1 MSGTFLIS
9 VHVFLGTKDRQVAR
23 FCVLL
28 RIKTVFVPE
37 IMRKRWLHY
46 ISPLLLWM
54 TASCSVSKFIPEGEY
69 LLDDVKVVSDD
80 KAVKPSD
87 ISGYNRQNPNSSWF
101 SLVKVPMHIYS
112 LSGTDTTRRINRFIQ
127 KLGDKPVIFDEEA
140 AERSRE
146 DMQSALHNMGYM
158 QADVRLRKETRKKKL
173 SLKYLVHPGPAYRI
187 SHWDYDIQD
196 DSVRRYMAGY
206 ASQLMHEGMRFDVNT
221 LDQER
226 QQMTNHLQDRG
237 FYRFNKEYVTCTA
250 DTVRGTHL
258 VDLTFHIAPYDA
270 TSHTTHARYRIGDV
284 NVVTDFDMTHA
295 MRQDFARF
303 DSLHYKGLNIFYRER
318 PFLKPE
324 VLSQNIAIT
333 PDSFY
338 SDSRLQHTRSSLGR
352 LHAIKYTD
360 IRFQE
365 DAADSTRLDCHVLLS
380 RNKVNSFSAELE
392 GTNSAGDLGAAAS
405 LSYQNRNLFNGS
417 ELFTFK
423 VRGAYEAVTGLQGYS
438 NENYV
443 EYGVEAS
450 INFPRFLFPFISA
463 EVRQRTQAT
472 SEIGIQFNSQ
482 ERPEFGRRAASVT
495 WGYRWTY
502 KRKWQHRVDVLDL
515 NYVYMP
521 WISSTFREEYL
532 DNPENSNSI
541 LRYNYENLLI
551 MKAGYGFTY
560 HSDGRESRTA
570 SNNSYSIRFNI
581 ESSGNLLYAFSHML
595 NATRNEDHQYTVANI
610 AYAQYI
616 KTDIDFTKSFRIDHR
631 NSIVFHVGMGV
642 AYPYGNSRILPFEK
656 RYFSG
661 GANSVRG
668 WSVRRLGPGSF
679 AGNDRNIDFI
689 NQSGDIKL
697 DLNLEYR
704 TKLFWKLNGAFFVDA
719 GNIWTIRD
727 YEEQPG
733 GAFRFDSF
741 YKQIAVSY
749 GLGLRFDFDYFIL
762 RFDAGMKAV
771 NPAYRNSKEHYPL
784 IHPDFGRDFAF
795 HFAVGYPF

>member
-1 MSGTFLIS
+1 
-9 VHVFLGTKDRQVAR
+9 
-23 FCVLL
+23 
-28 RIKTVFVPE
+28 
-37 IMRKRWLHY
+37 MRKRWLHY

-112 LSGTDTTRRINRFIQ
+112 LSGTDTTRWINRFIQ

-173 SLKYLVHPGPAYRI
+173 RLKYLVHPGPAYRI

-226 QQMTNHLQDRG
+226 QQMTNHLQDQG

-270 TSHTTHARYRIGDV
+270 TSHTTHARYRIGEV
-284 NVVTDFDMTHA
+284 NVVTDFDMTRA

>member
-1 MSGTFLIS
+1 
-9 VHVFLGTKDRQVAR
+9 
-23 FCVLL
+23 
-28 RIKTVFVPE
+28 
-37 IMRKRWLHY
+37 MRKRWLHY

-112 LSGTDTTRRINRFIQ
+112 LSGTDTTRWINRFIQ

-173 SLKYLVHPGPAYRI
+173 RLKYLVHPGPAYRI

-270 TSHTTHARYRIGDV
+270 TSHTTHARYRIGEV
-284 NVVTDFDMTHA
+284 NVVTDFDMTRA

-733 GAFRFDSF
+733 GAFRFGSF

>member
-1 MSGTFLIS
+1 
-9 VHVFLGTKDRQVAR
+9 
-23 FCVLL
+23 
-28 RIKTVFVPE
+28 
-37 IMRKRWLHY
+37 MRKRWLHY

>member
-1 MSGTFLIS
+1 
-9 VHVFLGTKDRQVAR
+9 
-23 FCVLL
+23 
-28 RIKTVFVPE
+28 
-37 IMRKRWLHY
+37 MRKRWLHY

-112 LSGTDTTRRINRFIQ
+112 LSGTDTTRWINRFIQ

-173 SLKYLVHPGPAYRI
+173 RLKYLVHPGPAYRI

-270 TSHTTHARYRIGDV
+270 TSHTTHARYRIGEV
-284 NVVTDFDMTHA
+284 NVVTDFDMTRA

-502 KRKWQHRVDVLDL
+502 KRNWQHRVDVLDL

>member
-1 MSGTFLIS
+1 
-9 VHVFLGTKDRQVAR
+9 
-23 FCVLL
+23 
-28 RIKTVFVPE
+28 
-37 IMRKRWLHY
+37 MRKRWLHY

-173 SLKYLVHPGPAYRI
+173 RLKYLVHPGPAYRI

-270 TSHTTHARYRIGDV
+270 TSHTTHARYRIGEV

-733 GAFRFDSF
+733 GAFRFDNF

>member
-173 SLKYLVHPGPAYRI
+173 RLKYLVHPGPAYRI

-270 TSHTTHARYRIGDV
+270 TSHTTHARYRIGEV

-495 WGYRWTY
+495 WGYSWTY

>member
-1 MSGTFLIS
+1 M
-9 VHVFLGTKDRQVAR
+9 
-23 FCVLL
+23 C
-28 RIKTVFVPE
+28 
-37 IMRKRWLHY
+37 KRWLHY

-173 SLKYLVHPGPAYRI
+173 RLKYLVHPGPAYRI

-196 DSVRRYMAGY
+196 DSVRRYMVGY

-270 TSHTTHARYRIGDV
+270 TSHTTHARYRIGEV

>member
-1 MSGTFLIS
+1 
-9 VHVFLGTKDRQVAR
+9 
-23 FCVLL
+23 
-28 RIKTVFVPE
+28 
-37 IMRKRWLHY
+37 MRKRWLHY

-173 SLKYLVHPGPAYRI
+173 RLKYLVHPGPAYRI

-237 FYRFNKEYVTCTA
+237 FYRFNKEYVTCTG

-270 TSHTTHARYRIGDV
+270 TSHTTHARYRIGEV

>member
-112 LSGTDTTRRINRFIQ
+112 LSGTDTTRWINRFIQ

-173 SLKYLVHPGPAYRI
+173 RLKYLVHPGPAYRI

-270 TSHTTHARYRIGDV
+270 TSHTTHARYRIGEV
-284 NVVTDFDMTHA
+284 NVVTDFDMTRA

>member
-1 MSGTFLIS
+1 
-9 VHVFLGTKDRQVAR
+9 
-23 FCVLL
+23 
-28 RIKTVFVPE
+28 
-37 IMRKRWLHY
+37 MRKRWLHY

-112 LSGTDTTRRINRFIQ
+112 LSGTDTTRWINRFIQ

-173 SLKYLVHPGPAYRI
+173 RLKYLVHPGPAYRI
-187 SHWDYDIQD
+187 SHWDYAIQD

-270 TSHTTHARYRIGDV
+270 TSHTTHARYRIGEV

>member
-1 MSGTFLIS
+1 
-9 VHVFLGTKDRQVAR
+9 
-23 FCVLL
+23 
-28 RIKTVFVPE
+28 
-37 IMRKRWLHY
+37 MRKRWLHY

-112 LSGTDTTRRINRFIQ
+112 LSGTDTTHWINRFIQ

-173 SLKYLVHPGPAYRI
+173 RLKYLVHPGPAYRI

-270 TSHTTHARYRIGDV
+270 TSHTTHARYRIGEV
-284 NVVTDFDMTHA
+284 NVVTDFDMTRA

-502 KRKWQHRVDVLDL
+502 KRKWQHRVDMLDL

>member
-1 MSGTFLIS
+1 
-9 VHVFLGTKDRQVAR
+9 
-23 FCVLL
+23 
-28 RIKTVFVPE
+28 
-37 IMRKRWLHY
+37 MRKRWLHY

-127 KLGDKPVIFDEEA
+127 KLGDKPVIFDAEA

-173 SLKYLVHPGPAYRI
+173 RLKYLVHPGPAYRI

-270 TSHTTHARYRIGDV
+270 TSHTTHARYRIGEV

>member
-1 MSGTFLIS
+1 
-9 VHVFLGTKDRQVAR
+9 
-23 FCVLL
+23 
-28 RIKTVFVPE
+28 
-37 IMRKRWLHY
+37 MRKRWLHY

-112 LSGTDTTRRINRFIQ
+112 LSGTDTTRWINRFIQ

-173 SLKYLVHPGPAYRI
+173 RLKYLVHPGPAYRI

-270 TSHTTHARYRIGDV
+270 TSHTTHARYRIGEV
-284 NVVTDFDMTHA
+284 NVVTDFDMTRA

-463 EVRQRTQAT
+463 KVRQRTQAT

>member
-173 SLKYLVHPGPAYRI
+173 RLKYLVHPGPAYRI

-270 TSHTTHARYRIGDV
+270 TSHTTHARYRIGEV

-697 DLNLEYR
+697 DLNLEY
-704 TKLFWKLNGAFFVDA
+704 

>member
-1 MSGTFLIS
+1 
-9 VHVFLGTKDRQVAR
+9 
-23 FCVLL
+23 
-28 RIKTVFVPE
+28 
-37 IMRKRWLHY
+37 MRKRWLHY

-54 TASCSVSKFIPEGEY
+54 TASCSVSKFTPEGEY

-173 SLKYLVHPGPAYRI
+173 RLKYLVHPGPAYRI

-237 FYRFNKEYVTCTA
+237 FYRYNKEYVTCTA

-270 TSHTTHARYRIGDV
+270 TSHTTHARYRIGEV

-560 HSDGRESRTA
+560 HSDGQESRTA

>member
-1 MSGTFLIS
+1 
-9 VHVFLGTKDRQVAR
+9 
-23 FCVLL
+23 
-28 RIKTVFVPE
+28 
-37 IMRKRWLHY
+37 MRKRWLHY

-173 SLKYLVHPGPAYRI
+173 RLKYLVHPGPAYRI

-270 TSHTTHARYRIGDV
+270 TSHTTHARYRIGEV

-642 AYPYGNSRILPFEK
+642 AYPYGNSHILPFEK

>member
-1 MSGTFLIS
+1 
-9 VHVFLGTKDRQVAR
+9 
-23 FCVLL
+23 
-28 RIKTVFVPE
+28 
-37 IMRKRWLHY
+37 MRKRWLHY

-112 LSGTDTTRRINRFIQ
+112 LSGTDTTRWINRFIQ

-173 SLKYLVHPGPAYRI
+173 RLKYLVHPGPAYRI

-270 TSHTTHARYRIGDV
+270 TSHTTHARYRIGEV
-284 NVVTDFDMTHA
+284 YVVTVFAMTHA

>member
-1 MSGTFLIS
+1 
-9 VHVFLGTKDRQVAR
+9 
-23 FCVLL
+23 
-28 RIKTVFVPE
+28 
-37 IMRKRWLHY
+37 MRKRWLHY

-173 SLKYLVHPGPAYRI
+173 RLKYLVHPGPAYRI

-270 TSHTTHARYRIGDV
+270 TSHTTHARYRIGEV

-338 SDSRLQHTRSSLGR
+338 SDSLLQHTRSSLGR

>member
-1 MSGTFLIS
+1 
-9 VHVFLGTKDRQVAR
+9 
-23 FCVLL
+23 
-28 RIKTVFVPE
+28 
-37 IMRKRWLHY
+37 MRKRWLHY

-158 QADVRLRKETRKKKL
+158 QADVRLREETRKKKL
-173 SLKYLVHPGPAYRI
+173 RLKYLVHPGPAYRI

-270 TSHTTHARYRIGDV
+270 TSHTTHARYRIGEV

>member
-1 MSGTFLIS
+1 
-9 VHVFLGTKDRQVAR
+9 
-23 FCVLL
+23 
-28 RIKTVFVPE
+28 
-37 IMRKRWLHY
+37 MRKRWLHY

-112 LSGTDTTRRINRFIQ
+112 LSGTDTTRWINRFIQ

-173 SLKYLVHPGPAYRI
+173 RLKYLVHPGPAYRI

-270 TSHTTHARYRIGDV
+270 TSHTTHARYRIGEV
-284 NVVTDFDMTHA
+284 NVVTDFDMTRA

>member
-1 MSGTFLIS
+1 MSSTFLIS

-80 KAVKPSD
+80 KVVKPSD

-173 SLKYLVHPGPAYRI
+173 RLKYLVHPGPAYRI

-270 TSHTTHARYRIGDV
+270 TSHTTHARYRIGEV

>member
-1 MSGTFLIS
+1 
-9 VHVFLGTKDRQVAR
+9 
-23 FCVLL
+23 
-28 RIKTVFVPE
+28 
-37 IMRKRWLHY
+37 MRKRWLHY

-112 LSGTDTTRRINRFIQ
+112 LSGTDTTRWINRFIQ

-173 SLKYLVHPGPAYRI
+173 RLKYLVHPGPAYRI

-270 TSHTTHARYRIGDV
+270 TSHTTHARYRIGEV
-284 NVVTDFDMTHA
+284 NVVTDFDMTRA
-295 MRQDFARF
+295 MRQDFAHF

>member
-1 MSGTFLIS
+1 
-9 VHVFLGTKDRQVAR
+9 
-23 FCVLL
+23 
-28 RIKTVFVPE
+28 
-37 IMRKRWLHY
+37 MRKRWLHY

-173 SLKYLVHPGPAYRI
+173 RLKYLVHPGPAYRI

-270 TSHTTHARYRIGDV
+270 TSHTTHARYRIEEV

>member
-1 MSGTFLIS
+1 
-9 VHVFLGTKDRQVAR
+9 
-23 FCVLL
+23 
-28 RIKTVFVPE
+28 
-37 IMRKRWLHY
+37 MRKRWLHY

-112 LSGTDTTRRINRFIQ
+112 LSGTDTTRWINRFIQ
-127 KLGDKPVIFDEEA
+127 KLGDKPVIFDEEV

-173 SLKYLVHPGPAYRI
+173 RLKYLVHPGPAYRI

-270 TSHTTHARYRIGDV
+270 TSHTTHARYRIGEV

-642 AYPYGNSRILPFEK
+642 AYPYGNSHILPFEK

>member
-173 SLKYLVHPGPAYRI
+173 RLKYLVHPGPAYRI

-270 TSHTTHARYRIGDV
+270 TSHTTHARYRIGEV

-463 EVRQRTQAT
+463 EVRRRTQAT

>member
-1 MSGTFLIS
+1 M
-9 VHVFLGTKDRQVAR
+9 KDRQVAR

-112 LSGTDTTRRINRFIQ
+112 LSGTDTTRWINRFIQ

-173 SLKYLVHPGPAYRI
+173 RLKYLVHPGPAYRI

-270 TSHTTHARYRIGDV
+270 TSHTTHARYRIGEV
-284 NVVTDFDMTHA
+284 NVVTDFDMTRA

>member
-9 VHVFLGTKDRQVAR
+9 VHVFLGMKDRQVAR

-112 LSGTDTTRRINRFIQ
+112 LSGTDTTRWINRFIQ

-173 SLKYLVHPGPAYRI
+173 RLKYLVHPGPAYRI

-270 TSHTTHARYRIGDV
+270 TSHTTHARYRIGEV
-284 NVVTDFDMTHA
+284 NVVTDFDMTRA

>member
-1 MSGTFLIS
+1 
-9 VHVFLGTKDRQVAR
+9 
-23 FCVLL
+23 
-28 RIKTVFVPE
+28 
-37 IMRKRWLHY
+37 MRKRWLHY

-112 LSGTDTTRRINRFIQ
+112 LSGTDTTRWINRFIQ

-173 SLKYLVHPGPAYRI
+173 RLKYLVHPGPAYRI

-270 TSHTTHARYRIGDV
+270 TSHTTHARYRIGEV
-284 NVVTDFDMTHA
+284 NVVTDFDMTRA

-463 EVRQRTQAT
+463 EIRQRTQAT

>member
-1 MSGTFLIS
+1 
-9 VHVFLGTKDRQVAR
+9 
-23 FCVLL
+23 
-28 RIKTVFVPE
+28 
-37 IMRKRWLHY
+37 MRKRWLHY

-112 LSGTDTTRRINRFIQ
+112 LSGKDTTRWINRFIQ

-173 SLKYLVHPGPAYRI
+173 RLKYLVHPGPAYRI

-270 TSHTTHARYRIGDV
+270 TSHTTHARYRIGEV
-284 NVVTDFDMTHA
+284 NVVTDFDMTRA

-502 KRKWQHRVDVLDL
+502 KRNWQHRVDVLDL

>member
-1 MSGTFLIS
+1 
-9 VHVFLGTKDRQVAR
+9 
-23 FCVLL
+23 
-28 RIKTVFVPE
+28 
-37 IMRKRWLHY
+37 MRKRWLHY

-173 SLKYLVHPGPAYRI
+173 RLKYLVHPGPAYRI

-270 TSHTTHARYRIGDV
+270 TSHTTHARYRIGEV

-560 HSDGRESRTA
+560 HSDGRKSRTA